1 MTGKRHN
8 RPISRFESSASFPD
22 SWNVLDE
29 DKFGEEFRS
38 EINQKIHHFIDELSN
53 DSLFQPL
60 LDLPTVKVDTSVNPK
75 TPFCFRTSA
84 EFQNISAQD
93 AFALFVDVAS
103 RGLWDAMCH
112 DIKVLKQ
119 LDQLTFVYH
128 LQLKAT
134 WPTTA
139 RDSLSFA
146 AFRKLSDG
154 RFVSVAWSIEDDSL
168 CPPDPSGKYIRIN
181 ARISANLFTP
191 ITSTSFRFDQLVDG
205 DPKGYIP
212 SFIIKKVSAK
222 SFPDTIEAI
231 KQVISGRKP
240 VSPDYYESLIES
252 ISRNK

>member
-38 EINQKIHHFIDELSN
+38 EINQKIHHFIDEISN
-53 DSLFQPL
+53 NSLFKPL
-60 LDLPTVKVDTSVNPK
+60 LNLPTVKVDTSVNPK